1 MAGPGAGA
9 YDATQQRHEKRH
21 TRHGNADQIARRI
34 DFDIAKHW
42 QLNAAF
48 FRRTSKPYTVEAIK
62 EAASESYSTIA
73 KGLPKFGKAEA
84 IEAAIDAMSGQRP
97 GAADGGGGLKL
108 PPTRSPRAISLP
120 VRGVRVSGLLFRH

>member
-1 MAGPGAGA
+1 MAGAGA

-34 DFDIAKHW
+34 DFDMAKHW

-48 FRRTSKPYTVEAIK
+48 FRRTSKAYTVESIK

-73 KGLPKFGKAEA
+73 KGLHRRNEPY
-84 IEAAIDAMSGQRP
+84 D
-97 GAADGGGGLKL
+97 D
-108 PPTRSPRAISLP
+108 
-120 VRGVRVSGLLFRH
+120 